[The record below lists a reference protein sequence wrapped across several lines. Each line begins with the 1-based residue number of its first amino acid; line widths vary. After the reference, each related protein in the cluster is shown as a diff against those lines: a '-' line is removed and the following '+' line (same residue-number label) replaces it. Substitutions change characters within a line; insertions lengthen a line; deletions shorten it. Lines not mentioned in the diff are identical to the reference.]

1 MWILTRAGALLP
13 LINHPQRL
21 RHLQIS
27 REKHQGKEQEV
38 VFYLQDY
45 KMWMSLESETFQ
57 MSQKRLWRWKQ
68 PWWPHR
74 NARKGHSQSCPCMS
88 MVNTRWE
95 YGKVTR
101 ALLDF
106 TPLTHKWER
115 SKGCWFNCIISW
127 DWFFH
132 TWGLNSHCVCKTLYF
147 CTFFSAFF
155 TEGRSTIFVN
165 FQDLWQPGLL
175 SIQTWTPSPVLLET
189 TGKNTTLFELLL

>member
-1 MWILTRAGALLP
+1 
-13 LINHPQRL
+13 
-21 RHLQIS
+21 
-27 REKHQGKEQEV
+27 
-38 VFYLQDY
+38 
-45 KMWMSLESETFQ
+45 
-57 MSQKRLWRWKQ
+57 
-68 PWWPHR
+68 
-74 NARKGHSQSCPCMS
+74 

-175 SIQTWTPSPVLLET
+175 SVQTWTPSPVLLET
-189 TGKNTTLFELLL
+189 TGKKYHIIWTTSIEFSVVKPRICKITCEFSGAWAESWIISFWKRNYSSSAVLGNLWSDGAHGDPAEFTGA